1 MSDQR
6 DRPQYGEYASVDEQV
21 AAGGYRVEHE
31 QPSTAVTPLAPP
43 LAATRVPG
51 APPTPRRWDFVLTV
65 GLLVFGAYSVASSVP
80 SLLDFGA
87 TLDQMYELSGYGDYT
102 ELELARGIGIA
113 ILVSQSVL
121 YVVTVI
127 VTLMR
132 LRARKLS
139 FFVPLI
145 GGALAAI
152 VIFVLL
158 LVAMVSDPALA
169 ATIGTPS

>member
-6 DRPQYGEYASVDEQV
+6 ARPEYGEYASVDEQV
-21 AAGGYRVEHE
+21 AAGGYRVEAE
-31 QPSTAVTPLAPP
+31 PPAPEPLAPP
-43 LAATRVPG
+43 LAATRVAG
-51 APPTPRRWDFVLTV
+51 APPTTRPWDLALTV
-65 GLLVFGAYSVASSVP
+65 TFLVFGAYSVFSSIP
-80 SLLDFGA
+80 SLLDFGS

-102 ELELARGIGIA
+102 ELGLARAIGIGIL
-113 ILVSQSVL
+113 ISQSVL
-121 YVVTVI
+121 FVLTVI
-127 VTLMR
+127 VTMLR
-132 LRARKLS
+132 LRAHKLA

-145 GGALAAI
+145 GGVLAGI